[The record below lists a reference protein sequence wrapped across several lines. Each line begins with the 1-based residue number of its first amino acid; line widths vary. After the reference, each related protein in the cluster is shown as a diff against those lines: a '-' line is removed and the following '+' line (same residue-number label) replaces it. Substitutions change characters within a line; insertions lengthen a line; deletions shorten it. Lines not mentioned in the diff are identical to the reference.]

1 MLEFK
6 QWCSQREE
14 VCPHFQYWATVM
26 ELELCILVYI
36 RSLRQA
42 SFSMYLDALTE
53 LVPWFHALD
62 HTNYAWWIPVH
73 LRDMAELSTKHPE
86 IAKEFREGNFTVRKT
101 NCVFSAI
108 ALDQAHE
115 QTGVTFFV

>member
-1 MLEFK
+1 
-6 QWCSQREE
+6 
-14 VCPHFQYWATVM
+14 M

-108 ALDQAHE
+108 ALDQAYE